1 MKPGDLRRWL
11 DNEDRVDVLF
21 LLLERTRLRAAGGE
35 MLDGW
40 HILEE
45 DVLKSVYHDVIMHYS
60 EAVSEAR

>member
-11 DNEDRVDVLF
+11 DNEDQVDALF

-45 DVLKSVYHDVIMHYS
+45 DVLKSVYHDVIIHYS
-60 EAVSEAR
+60 EAVSETR

>member
-11 DNEDRVDVLF
+11 DNEAQVDVLF

-35 MLDGW
+35 TLDGW

-45 DVLKSVYHDVIMHYS
+45 DMLKSVYHDVVLHYS
-60 EAVSEAR
+60 EVVSEAG